1 MKKETV
7 SFGHVLKQIRKERKL
22 TQKML
27 SQNICSQS
35 VLSRIENDEELPNVL
50 VMQNLC
56 ERLGVTIDQ
65 VMTLHS
71 EEIQKANQLLNQ
83 MAYHFFHKEYTELA
97 DLLKQPAILDQ
108 LYLDTDLQLYY
119 YYLGSCEYF
128 LGRDLELALQHLKQ
142 GLSYTFQ
149 ADKHY
154 ISSNEIQLISCIGRV
169 QTDLG
174 QKKEGED
181 NLAYS
186 MELFETLPKERIDCR
201 LAKVFYNF
209 SLFLYQEKRYEEA
222 LAVVKSGAEMVRKQ
236 KSYYYLEELFQLK
249 GLIYKALGKKE
260 HGEKYFKISNSVQR
274 ITNL

>member
-1 MKKETV
+1 MTAENV
-7 SFGHVLKQIRKERKL
+7 SFGHVLKQIRKDRKL

-65 VMTLHS
+65 VMTLHF
-71 EEIQKANQLLNQ
+71 EEIRKVNLLLDQ
-83 MAYHFFHKEYTELA
+83 MAYHFFHKEYIKLA
-97 DLLKQPAILDQ
+97 VLLNQPAILDQ

-128 LGRDLELALQHLKQ
+128 LGKDLELALQHLKH

-149 ADKHY
+149 ADKHF
-154 ISSNEIQLISCIGRV
+154 IASNEIQLISCIGRV
-169 QTDLG
+169 QVDLG
-174 QKKEGED
+174 QKKEGEF

-186 MELFETLPKERIDCR
+186 MELFYTLPNERIDCR
-201 LAKVFYNF
+201 LAKVFYNYG
-209 SLFLYQEKRYEEA
+209 LFLYREKRYDEA
-222 LAVVKSGAEMVRKQ
+222 MDVVKRGTEMVRKQ
-236 KSYYYLEELFQLK
+236 KSYYYLEELFRLE
-249 GLIYKALGKKE
+249 GLIYEAQGKNE
-260 HGEKYFKISNSVQR
+260 QCEKYFKISSAVQR

>member
-71 EEIQKANQLLNQ
+71 EEIQKVNQLLNQ

-209 SLFLYQEKRYEEA
+209 SFFLYQEKRYEEA

>member
-71 EEIQKANQLLNQ
+71 EEIQKVNQLLNQ

>member
-71 EEIQKANQLLNQ
+71 EEIQKVNQLLNQ

-169 QTDLG
+169 QIDLG
-174 QKKEGED
+174 QKKEGEA

-222 LAVVKSGAEMVRKQ
+222 LAVVKSGTEMVRKQ

>member
-1 MKKETV
+1 MATENV
-7 SFGHVLKQIRKERKL
+7 SFGHVLKQIRKDRKL

-71 EEIQKANQLLNQ
+71 EEIQKVNQLLNQ
-83 MAYHFFHKEYTELA
+83 MAYHFFHKEYTKLDA
-97 DLLKQPAILDQ
+97 LLKQPAILDQ

-119 YYLGSCEYF
+119 YYLGSCEFF
-128 LGRDLELALQHLKQ
+128 LGRNQELSLQHLKQ

-149 ADKHY
+149 TDKHC

-174 QKKEGED
+174 QKKEGEF
-181 NLAYS
+181 NLVYS
-186 MELFETLPKERIDCR
+186 MELFYTLPKERIDCR

-209 SLFLYQEKRYEEA
+209 GLFLYREKRYDEA
-222 LAVVKSGAEMVRKQ
+222 LAVVKSGTEMVRNQ
-236 KSYYYLEELFQLK
+236 KSYYYLEELFRLK
-249 GLIYKALGKKE
+249 GLIYDAQGKKE
-260 HGEKYFKISNSVQR
+260 RGEKYFKISSSVQR

>member
-71 EEIQKANQLLNQ
+71 EEIQKVNQLLNQ

-174 QKKEGED
+174 QKK
-181 NLAYS
+181 
-186 MELFETLPKERIDCR
+186 KERITLLIVWNCLR
-201 LAKVFYNF
+201 HC
-209 SLFLYQEKRYEEA
+209 Q
-222 LAVVKSGAEMVRKQ
+222 KSG
-236 KSYYYLEELFQLK
+236 
-249 GLIYKALGKKE
+249 LIVA
-260 HGEKYFKISNSVQR
+260 
-274 ITNL
+274 